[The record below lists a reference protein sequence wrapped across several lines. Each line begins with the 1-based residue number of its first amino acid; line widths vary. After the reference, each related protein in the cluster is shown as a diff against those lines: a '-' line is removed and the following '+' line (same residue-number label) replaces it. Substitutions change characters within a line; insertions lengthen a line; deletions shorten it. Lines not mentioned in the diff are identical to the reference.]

1 VTDQPTPP
9 PSPTPSGWTPPDDEW
24 DRPVLA
30 LRTAWL
36 AGTALT
42 AGGVLVAG
50 VALGRLVDSIA
61 TGDGL
66 LLPGLV
72 VLAGVVGVVVGLALL
87 LGALQAT
94 MRLRRDRS

>member
-1 VTDQPTPP
+1 MTDHPSPPPGNTPP
-9 PSPTPSGWTPPDDEW
+9 AWTPPDDEW

-36 AGTALT
+36 AGTTLTVGGALFT
-42 AGGVLVAG
+42 AA
-50 VALGRLVDSIA
+50 ALGRLVDAIA

-66 LLPGLV
+66 LMPGFV
-72 VLAGVVGVVVGLALL
+72 GLAGVVGVVVGLALL

-94 MRLRRDRS
+94 IRLRRDRS